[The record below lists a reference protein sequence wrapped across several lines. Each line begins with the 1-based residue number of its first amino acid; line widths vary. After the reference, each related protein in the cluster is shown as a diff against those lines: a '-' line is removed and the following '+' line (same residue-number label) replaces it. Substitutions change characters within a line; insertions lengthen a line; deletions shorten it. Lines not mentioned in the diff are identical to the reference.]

1 MSRATAC
8 LRGLRRLAL
17 AVLLSASLAAAA
29 QSGALGAPSVTGV
42 TITSRPSMATLTTFR
57 PCDGGRNIDV
67 EVTFSRTVTVT
78 SAPRPALTFGSNTRQ
93 AAFERKGLNLACRV
107 GG

>member
-1 MSRATAC
+1 MP
-8 LRGLRRLAL
+8 
-17 AVLLSASLAAAA
+17 LSASLASLAAAA

-42 TITSRPSMATLTTFR
+42 TITSRPSMTTLTTFR

-67 EVTFSRTVTVT
+67 EVTFSRAVTVT
-78 SAPRPALTFGSNTRQ
+78 GAPCLALTFGSNTRQ